1 MKKLIFYALFFSFIS
16 VQAQQNNYSDHFTNK
31 TLRFDYN
38 RCGTA
43 DSEEIFISQM
53 RKEGKWSGPRKNL
66 IDPFNWGEY
75 RVKIYDV
82 KTDKLI
88 YSRGYAGLY
97 SEWQTTA
104 EAKEFKRCF
113 YETVLIPYP
122 KNSVR
127 LELFSRDRTT
137 KLNKVFE
144 YMIDPEDY
152 FIQQEKGPKYKSYM
166 VHESGDPEEKID
178 VVFLPDGFT
187 ENEMDIFRKAAK
199 EFSDALFET
208 DPFDAHEDDFNI
220 WVVESPSKESG
231 TDIPGEH
238 IWKETIMNTSFYT
251 FDSERYLMTDDIK
264 SVRDVASNA
273 PYDLIII
280 LVNTEKYGG
289 GGVYNYY
296 GTFAAFNPKS
306 IGVWLHE
313 FGHNFTWLADEYYS
327 SNISYSDFIDV
338 NYEPIQPNVTTLVNF
353 DKKWKKMLEPGTAIP
368 TPRTSKYDGKMGA
381 FEGGLY
387 TGKGVFS
394 PMQKCKMNRLDDPF
408 CPVCRETILEMIEY
422 YTK

>member
-1 MKKLIFYALFFSFIS
+1 MKKFLVILILSSFAGL
-16 VQAQQNNYSDHFTNK
+16 QAQKINYNDYFTNN

-43 DSEEIFISQM
+43 DSEFVYFEQM
-53 RKEGKWSGPRKNL
+53 RQEGKWSGSRKNL
-66 IDPFNWGEY
+66 IDPFQWGEY
-75 RVKIYDV
+75 RVEVRDA

-104 EAKEFKRCF
+104 EARETQKCF
-113 YETVLIPYP
+113 YESVLIPYP
-122 KNSVR
+122 KNPVKLS
-127 LELFSRDRTT
+127 LFSRDRTT
-137 KLNKVFE
+137 KLNKVFD
-144 YMIDPEDY
+144 YSIDPDNY
-152 FIQQEKGPKYKSYM
+152 FIKPMDGPKYKSYM
-166 VHESGDPEEKID
+166 VHDSGDPVKKID

-187 ENEMDIFRKAAK
+187 DSEMDKFRQAAK

-208 DPFDAHEDDFNI
+208 DPFDAHENDFNI
-220 WVVESPSKESG
+220 WVVEASSEESG
-231 TDIPGEH
+231 TDIPGKD
-238 IWKETIMNTSFYT
+238 IWKQTVLNTSFYT
-251 FDSERYLMTDDIK
+251 FDSERYLMTYDIK
-264 SVRDVASNA
+264 SVRDVAANA

-296 GTFAAFNPKS
+296 GTFSAFNPKS

-313 FGHNFTWLADEYYS
+313 FGHNFTWLADEYYTS
-327 SNISYSDFIDV
+327 DVSYSDYIDQK
-338 NYEPIQPNVTTLVNF
+338 YEPIQPNVTTLVNF
-353 DKKWKKMLEPGTAIP
+353 QKKWKKDIKSGIPVP
-368 TPRTSKYDGKMGA
+368 TPRTEQYEGVLGA

-394 PMQKCKMNRLDDPF
+394 PMQKCKMNWLDDPF
-408 CPVCRETILEMIEY
+408 CPVCRKTILDMIQY
-422 YTK
+422 YTE

>member
-1 MKKLIFYALFFSFIS
+1 MKKFIAIAFFIPVLAFGQ
-16 VQAQQNNYSDHFTNK
+16 VKYSDYFTTN

-43 DSEEIFISQM
+43 DTEEVFFEQM
-53 RKEGKWSGPRKNL
+53 KKEGKWSGPKANL

-75 RVKIYDV
+75 KVELRDAKSN
-82 KTDKLI
+82 KLI
-88 YSRGYAGLY
+88 YSRGYAGLF

-104 EAKEFKRCF
+104 EADKVKRCY
-113 YETVLIPYP
+113 YETVLVPYP
-122 KNSVR
+122 KKKVN
-127 LELFSRDRTT
+127 LILYSRDRTT

-144 YMIDPEDY
+144 YSIDPKDY
-152 FIQQEKGPKYKSYM
+152 FIKLEKGPKYKSYM
-166 VHESGDPEEKID
+166 VHDSGDPANKID

-187 ENEMDIFRKAAK
+187 ENEMDKFRKAAI
-199 EFSDALFET
+199 EFSEALFKT
-208 DPFDAHEDDFNI
+208 DPFDAHDDDFNI

-231 TDIPGEH
+231 TDIPGKDV
-238 IWKETIMNTSFYT
+238 WKETLLNTSFYT
-251 FDSERYLMTDDIK
+251 FDSERYLMTNDIK
-264 SVRDVASNA
+264 SVRDVAANT

-327 SNISYSDFIDV
+327 SDVSYGDYIDM
-338 NYEPIQPNVTTLVNF
+338 NYEPIQPNVTTLVDFN
-353 DKKWKKMLEPGTAIP
+353 KKWKKMIKSGTP
-368 TPRTSKYDGKMGA
+368 VPSPRTSKYNGVLGA

-387 TGKGVFS
+387 TGKGVYS
-394 PMQKCKMNRLDDPF
+394 PMQKCKMNWLDDPF
-408 CPVCRETILEMIEY
+408 CPVCNQTILDMIEY

>member
-1 MKKLIFYALFFSFIS
+1 MKKILIALFLLPIMAN
-16 VQAQQNNYSDHFTNK
+16 AQVKYQDYFTTN

-43 DSEEIFISQM
+43 DTEEVFFEQM
-53 RKEGKWSGPRKNL
+53 IKEGKWSGPKANL
-66 IDPFNWGEY
+66 IDPFKWGEY
-75 RVKIYDV
+75 RVEV
-82 KTDKLI
+82 KDAKSGKLI

-104 EAKEFKRCF
+104 EAKEVNRCF
-113 YETVLIPYP
+113 YETVLIPFP
-122 KNSVR
+122 KNKVK

-144 YMIDPEDY
+144 YEINPENY
-152 FIQQEKGPKYKSYM
+152 FISEGQGPKYKSYM
-166 VHESGDPEEKID
+166 VHDSGDPANKVD
-178 VVFLPDGFT
+178 VVFLPDGFAMD
-187 ENEMDIFRKAAK
+187 EMGKFRDAAK
-199 EFSDALFET
+199 DFSNALFEI
-208 DPFDAHEDDFNI
+208 DPFKAHEDDFNI

-231 TDIPGEH
+231 TDIPGQH
-238 IWKETIMNTSFYT
+238 VYKETLLNTSFYT
-251 FDSERYLMTDDIK
+251 FDSERYLMTYDIK
-264 SVRDVASNA
+264 TVRDVAGNA

-296 GTFAAFNPKS
+296 GTFSAFNPKS

-313 FGHNFTWLADEYYS
+313 FGHNLTWLADEYYTS
-327 SNISYSDFIDV
+327 DVSYSDYVDQD
-338 NYEPIQPNVTTLVNF
+338 YEPIQPNVTTLVSFNE
-353 DKKWKKMLEPGTAIP
+353 KWKKMIKPGTPIP
-368 TPRTSKYDGKMGA
+368 TPRKSEYDGVIGA

-394 PMQKCKMNRLDDPF
+394 PMQKCKMNWLDDPF
-408 CPVCRETILEMIEY
+408 CPVCRKTILGMIKY
-422 YTK
+422 YSE